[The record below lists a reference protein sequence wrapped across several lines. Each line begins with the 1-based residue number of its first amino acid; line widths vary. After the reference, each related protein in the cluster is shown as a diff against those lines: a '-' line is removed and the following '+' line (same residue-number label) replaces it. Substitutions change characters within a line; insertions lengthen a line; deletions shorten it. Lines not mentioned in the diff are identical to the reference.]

1 MTDFANLLNPEQLEA
16 ATAGDGPILVLAA
29 AGTGKT
35 RTLVHRVAYLVER
48 GVNPGGIMLLTF
60 TNRAAREMLER
71 ASHVVGSATSY
82 IWSGTFHSI
91 CARLLRRKADHLGYK
106 PSFQIIDEDEQ
117 KKLIGEII
125 KDNVGDPKNFAKKD
139 VVAKIISEA
148 VNEDKPIE
156 VIASRWQTKA
166 AAVYPDE
173 IALVAGKYCERKRQ
187 IGVMDF
193 DDLLINGLRLL
204 KEHDNVREKLQEHFQ
219 YVLVDEYQ
227 DTNGLQAEFTD
238 ILAAKHRNIM
248 AVGDDFQCIYT
259 WRGAQIKNIL
269 DFPERWPGCRV
280 IKLERN
286 YRSRPQI
293 LSVANAV
300 MRDAPGQFQKV
311 LRPVRTTCEHKPC
324 FCRVYNGKA
333 QAQEIVKLI
342 GEMLDAGY
350 TRNQIAILYRSHF
363 HSIDIEKA
371 VSSAQI
377 PYRLT
382 SGIGFFERE
391 HVKDVLALMRLMFD
405 PGDELSFMRF
415 IRLLPGVGE
424 TSAKKLWGKLS
435 RSCNPFSS
443 EERKKLLPLLGAKAR
458 PAWSQID
465 AAFDSAFEKT
475 GFEDPGEV
483 VRAFINA
490 FYADYLK
497 RNWELDEAEDRLD
510 DLKELAADISEE
522 HDLQAYLANV
532 ALMTNLDLRRNDP
545 SVDRVTLSTVHQAKG
560 MEWPVVIVPW
570 VCEGMFPSAKAQEE
584 NRLDEERRLF
594 YVVVTRAKDR
604 LFLLA
609 PQMRRS
615 PEGGEFPVGVSP
627 FLREIQ
633 RDLFDIRKSY
643 SSGFGSGGYGGS
655 GYEGSNYGG
664 SGYGGGGY
672 SYGSN
677 FSAGNHY
684 SSPETKF
691 VPTQRSV
698 KDYKKMWRS

>member
-1 MTDFANLLNPEQLEA
+1 MTDFSKLLNPEQLEA

-71 ASHVVGSATSY
+71 AAQVVGSATSY

-91 CARLLRRKADHLGYK
+91 CARLLRRKAELLGYK
-106 PSFQIIDEDEQ
+106 PGFQIIDEDEQ

-125 KDNVGDPKNFAKKD
+125 KDSVADPKDFAKKD

-148 VNEDKPIE
+148 VNEEKPVE
-156 VIASRWQTKA
+156 FIASRWQTKA

-173 IALVAGKYCERKRQ
+173 IALVARKYYERKRQ

-193 DDLLINGLRLL
+193 DDLLINGLKLL
-204 KEHDNVREKLQEHFQ
+204 KEHETVRERLQEHFQ
-219 YVLVDEYQ
+219 YMLVDEYQ

-238 ILAAKHRNIM
+238 MLAAKHRNIM

-259 WRGAQIKNIL
+259 WRGARIKNIL

-300 MRDAPGQFQKV
+300 MQDAPGQFQKV
-311 LRPVRTTCEHKPC
+311 LRPVRATGEYRPC
-324 FCRVYNGKA
+324 FCRTYNGKA

-371 VSSAQI
+371 VSSSQI

-405 PGDELSFMRF
+405 PCDELSFMRF
-415 IRLLPGVGE
+415 VQLLPGVGAAG
-424 TSAKKLWGKLS
+424 AKRLWAKLS
-435 RSCNPFSS
+435 HSCNPFSS
-443 EERKKLLPLLGAKAR
+443 EERKKLQQLMSPKAR
-458 PAWSQID
+458 PAWTQID
-465 AAFDSAFEKT
+465 AAFDAVSEKN
-475 GFEDPGEV
+475 GFEDPGDI

-490 FYADYLK
+490 FYDGYLR
-497 RNWELDEAEDRLD
+497 RNWELEEAEDRLD

-532 ALMTNLDLRRNDP
+532 ALMTNLDLRSNDP
-545 SVDRVTLSTVHQAKG
+545 NVDRVTLSTVHQAKG

-609 PQMRRS
+609 PQMRRA
-615 PEGGEFPVGVSP
+615 PEGGEFPVSVSP
-627 FLREIQ
+627 FLRDIS
-633 RDLFDIRKSY
+633 RDLFDIRRSF
-643 SSGFGSGGYGGS
+643 STGFGSSAAGGS
-655 GYEGSNYGG
+655 YGSSSHCGNYGNY
-664 SGYGGGGY
+664 SYGGG
-672 SYGSN
+672 SYCVGGHN
-677 FSAGNHY
+677 
-684 SSPETKF
+684 SSQESTF